1 MLPHLAFSPTV
12 LPMYSCRTKVIELRG
27 QQNTV
32 INFPKGRYDFW
43 PCNAAETHYYI
54 SNTSSEVEV
63 PVKDQRVGLLL
74 KQLKN
79 ITIEG
84 NGSLFVFHGK
94 MITWVIDSSENI
106 RLQNISVKYERP
118 GMSEMTIKEITPHSV
133 TAAIHPDSKFS
144 IINGKLEWYGEI
156 WVTRNFHAVW

>member
-1 MLPHLAFSPTV
+1 MRSLIILFLLCTHLLHAQTIDVTSFGIQPNSFADVTPAV
-12 LPMYSCRTKVIELRG
+12 QKVIEACRG

-74 KQLKN
+74 KQLK
-79 ITIEG
+79 
-84 NGSLFVFHGK
+84 
-94 MITWVIDSSENI
+94 
-106 RLQNISVKYERP
+106 
-118 GMSEMTIKEITPHSV
+118 
-133 TAAIHPDSKFS
+133 
-144 IINGKLEWYGEI
+144 
-156 WVTRNFHAVW
+156 